1 MSTGSTAA
9 MRMGETPA
17 RPGTAGARP
26 RRERRTSARPYIYGA
41 FAVIAVLCGGV
52 ALWAVTTEIAGAVI
66 APATVVVDSNVKKIQ
81 HPTGG
86 VVGEI
91 RVRNGDRV
99 KAGDLMIRLDETVT
113 RANLQIVTKQLDEL
127 MLRAARLAAERD
139 GAAEI
144 TLPAELLA
152 RRDDPAIVE
161 IVKGETSLFNTRR
174 RTLHSQEEQLRER
187 TTQLDQEAAGL
198 DAQRNAKGIEIEL
211 IGKEI
216 ESLST
221 LEEQKLVTST
231 KMMSLRRD
239 AARLQ
244 GEHALLL
251 SSAAQT
257 KGKMT
262 EIELTIL
269 QRQQEFSTEVVKEL
283 REVQTKIAEYAER
296 RIAAEDQLR
305 RIEIRAPADGIVH
318 QLAVHTIGGVISNT
332 EPLLLLVPHD
342 DKLVIEAQVAPK
354 DRDQL
359 VANATAV
366 IRFAAFNQRT
376 TPEIRGTVA
385 GISADLTED
394 RRTGLSY
401 YSVRIT
407 IPESELAKLGSD
419 NKLVPGMPAD
429 AQIKTHDRTAYS
441 YLVKPIEDQL
451 AKAWRER

>member
-1 MSTGSTAA
+1 MSTSSAAA
-9 MRMGETPA
+9 MPTIGPSA
-17 RPGTAGARP
+17 RPAAAGARP
-26 RRERRTSARPYIYGA
+26 PRERRTSARPYLLGA
-41 FAVIAVLCGGV
+41 FTVVAVLCGGV
-52 ALWAVTTEIAGAVI
+52 VLWALTTEISGAVI

-99 KAGDLMIRLDETVT
+99 KAGDLLIRLDETVT
-113 RANLQIVTKQLDEL
+113 RANLQIVLKQLDEL
-127 MLRAARLAAERD
+127 TVRAARLAAERD
-139 GAAEI
+139 GAAQI
-144 TLPAELLA
+144 ALPAELDP
-152 RRDDPAIVE
+152 RRNEPAVLE
-161 IVKGETSLFNTRR
+161 ILKGETSLFNTRR
-174 RTLHSQEEQLRER
+174 KTQQSQEEQLRER
-187 TTQLDQEAAGL
+187 ITQLDQEAAGL
-198 DAQRNAKGIEIEL
+198 DAQRNAKGTEIGL
-211 IGKEI
+211 IHNEI

-262 EIELTIL
+262 EIELSIL

-283 REVQTKIAEYAER
+283 REAQTKISEYAER

-305 RIEIRAPADGIVH
+305 RIEIRAPEDGIVH

-332 EPLLLLVPHD
+332 EPLLLIVPND
-342 DKLVIEAQVAPK
+342 DKLVVEAQVAPK

-359 VANATAV
+359 VVNATAV

-385 GISADLTED
+385 SIAADLTED

-419 NKLVPGMPAD
+419 SKLVPGMPAD

-451 AKAWRER
+451 TKAFRER